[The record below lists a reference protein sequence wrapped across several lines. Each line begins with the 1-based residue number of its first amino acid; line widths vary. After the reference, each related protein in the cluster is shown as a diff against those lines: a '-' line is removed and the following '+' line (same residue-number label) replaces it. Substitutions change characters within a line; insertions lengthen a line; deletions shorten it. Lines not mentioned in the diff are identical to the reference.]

1 LILTAHGHRER
12 ALPEMKCNGTKSDR
26 LEPTH
31 VPPSIRP
38 AEGPLHQT
46 LGGRLRLARR
56 VAGMTQRELGA
67 TIGSG
72 AAEIRQY
79 EAGSSAISA
88 ATMLRFAVALDVPL
102 AWLYGVDERDH
113 WPSTDLA
120 ALLDDP
126 ELPALIAAYRR
137 LLDDESRR
145 LVGAMAK
152 RLAAARASVPAPLL
166 AAAPAARP
174 SVLVVDDAPD
184 ALVLVGAFLR
194 SGGYDMLEA
203 ADPDAALA
211 LLAGGAAPD
220 VLVTDYMMPGMN
232 GLELVRRANG
242 LRPGLPAV
250 MMTGFAADLL
260 FATPFRQVAM
270 LAKPFN
276 RAALLAAVEAART
289 RAVR

>member
-1 LILTAHGHRER
+1 
-12 ALPEMKCNGTKSDR
+12 
-26 LEPTH
+26 
-31 VPPSIRP
+31 
-38 AEGPLHQT
+38 
-46 LGGRLRLARR
+46 
-56 VAGMTQRELGA
+56 MTQRELGA
-67 TIGSG
+67 AIGSG

-79 EAGSSAISA
+79 EAGLSAISA

-102 AWLYGVDERDH
+102 AWLYGVDDRDH

-152 RLAAARASVPAPLL
+152 RLAAARASVPAPFL
-166 AAAPAARP
+166 AGAPAVRP

-203 ADPDAALA
+203 ADPDAALT